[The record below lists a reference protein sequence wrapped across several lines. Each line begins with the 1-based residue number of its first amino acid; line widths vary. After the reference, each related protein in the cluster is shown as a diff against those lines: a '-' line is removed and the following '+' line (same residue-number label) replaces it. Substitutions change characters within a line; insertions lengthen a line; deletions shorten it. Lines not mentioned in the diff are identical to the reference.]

1 MILLFHTISSMYLEF
16 FGDHRLSKPE
26 LNYIF
31 TFFLHIFPL
40 IILLQSLCWAELVRD
55 THWNDRMIWLEHVY
69 PWVKSMKW
77 VLKFMHINSFPPYFI
92 FFLVPISLF
101 RKPFTILQLKKGSS
115 CNREGEA
122 RAASSEE
129 ELKGKYSVPST
140 NICFF

>member
-1 MILLFHTISSMYLEF
+1 
-16 FGDHRLSKPE
+16 
-26 LNYIF
+26 
-31 TFFLHIFPL
+31 
-40 IILLQSLCWAELVRD
+40 
-55 THWNDRMIWLEHVY
+55 MIWLEHVY

-92 FFLVPISLF
+92 IFLVPISLF

-129 ELKGKYSVPST
+129 ELKGKQSVPST
-140 NICFF
+140 NICFFQFILSSRTTSIQNYVNRAKNLINSDFFLCRKLMQLSTICICMTFYNSSLRYMFWLD